1 MRLLHP
7 LRAKLDRLLR
17 RRQGPD
23 GGRVTLHRRRIYI
36 LPTRLGL
43 VFAAMLLGMLLGSLN
58 YANNLGLALTFVLAS
73 LGLVAMH
80 ACHRNLQGLAITGA
94 GTEPPYAGQGAGFR
108 FGLANPSLA
117 PRIDIETG
125 VRGAPPRIV
134 TVPAEDT
141 ARLTVELPTRR
152 RGRLRLT
159 RLEVATRYP
168 FGLFRAWSVLHPDL
182 DCLVYPAPAPA
193 GRAPAPPAEPGP
205 SGHQDAA
212 RGEDDFA
219 GLKDY
224 HPGDPPRRIAWKA
237 HARGGEL
244 LVKEFAGAAAPARV
258 FDLES
263 VPGRE
268 LEERLG
274 ILARWIDDAHGRGE
288 AFGLRLP
295 GIEVPVGAGESQ
307 HRRCLAAL
315 AVFGDPEPD
324 HA

>member
-1 MRLLHP
+1 MKLFDP
-7 LRAKLDRLLR
+7 LRAWMDRLLR
-17 RRQGPD
+17 RRQGAD
-23 GGRVTLHRRRIYI
+23 GGSVTLHRRRIYI

-43 VFAAMLLGMLLGSLN
+43 VFATMLLGMLLGSLN
-58 YANNLGLALTFVLAS
+58 YANNLGLALTFLLGG

-80 ACHRNLQGLAITGA
+80 ACHRNLQGLVIAGA
-94 GTEPPYAGQGAGFR
+94 GTEPPYAGQSAGFR
-108 FGLANPSLA
+108 CGLSNPSVA
-117 PRIDIETG
+117 PRIDIEAG
-125 VRGAPPRIV
+125 VRRAAPRVV

-141 ARLTVELPTRR
+141 AQVVIELPTRR

-168 FGLFRAWSVLHPDL
+168 FGLFRAWSVLYPEI
-182 DCLVYPAPAPA
+182 DCLVYPAPA
-193 GRAPAPPAEPGP
+193 GSAPAPPPAPGP

-244 LVKEFAGAAAPARV
+244 LVKEFAGAAAPARI
-258 FDLES
+258 FDLDAT
-263 VPGRE
+263 PGRD

-274 ILARWIDDAHGRGE
+274 ILARWTADAHAAGE

-295 GIEVPVGAGESQ
+295 GTEIPVEPGEAQ
-307 HRRCLAAL
+307 RRRCLAAL
-315 AVFGDPEPD
+315 ADFGHPEAD

>member
-1 MRLLHP
+1 MKLFDP
-7 LRAKLDRLLR
+7 LRAWMDRVLR

-23 GGRVTLHRRRIYI
+23 VGAVVLHRRRIYI

-58 YANNLGLALTFVLAS
+58 YANNLGLALTFLLGG

-80 ACHRNLQGLAITGA
+80 ACHRNLQGLAIATA
-94 GTEPPYAGQGAGFR
+94 GTEPPHAGQAAGFR
-108 FGLANPSLA
+108 FGLSNPSVA
-117 PRIDIETG
+117 PRIDIEAG
-125 VRGAPPRIV
+125 VRHATPQVV
-134 TVPAEDT
+134 TVPAEDGAQVT
-141 ARLTVELPTRR
+141 LELPTRR

-159 RLEVATRYP
+159 RLEIATRYP
-168 FGLFRAWSVLHPDL
+168 FGLFRAWSVLHPEI
-182 DCLVYPAPAPA
+182 DCLVYPAPA
-193 GRAPAPPAEPGP
+193 GNAPAPPPAPGP

-244 LVKEFAGAAAPARV
+244 LVKEFAGAAAPARM
-258 FDLES
+258 FDLDAA
-263 VPGRE
+263 PGRD

-274 ILARWIDDAHGRGE
+274 VLARWITDAHAAGE

-295 GIEVPVGAGESQ
+295 GIDIPVEPGEAQ
-307 HRRCLAAL
+307 RRRCLAAL
-315 AVFGDPEPD
+315 ADFGHPEAD